1 MTIKYDPKGMVKFS
15 YIKIIAQIE
24 LCFQNN
30 ALSDVS
36 KGNQLCK
43 QDQQNQIR
51 KSQLQVI
58 KKQDN

>member
-1 MTIKYDPKGMVKFS
+1 M
-15 YIKIIAQIE
+15 IAQIE

-51 KSQLQVI
+51 KSKSQLQVI
-58 KKQDN
+58 EKQGI